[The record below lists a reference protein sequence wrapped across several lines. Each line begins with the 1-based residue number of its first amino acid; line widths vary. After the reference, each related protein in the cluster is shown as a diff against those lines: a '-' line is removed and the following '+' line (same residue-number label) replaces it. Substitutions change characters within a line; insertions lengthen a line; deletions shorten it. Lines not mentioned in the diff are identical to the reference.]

1 MTKSVAENIG
11 RVPATQVKKMGP
23 RTPRGKAASSK
34 NARKHGLT
42 SKDALIPEES
52 VKEFQALRT
61 QLGETLQPVGALEK
75 ELVERVLMCMW
86 RLRRAYRVETSI
98 YADKLQEFEGPE
110 GLVGFAGLVQV
121 SKDSKLG
128 HIYEMAM
135 SAIDKVTRHEA
146 TYERSMYKALHEL
159 ERLQKARAGEYV
171 PAPAV
176 ADVTLHSPAIDQAG
190 ATPE

>member
-11 RVPATQVKKMGP
+11 RVPATQVKKNGP
-23 RTPRGKAASSK
+23 RTVRGKTTSSK
-34 NARKHGLT
+34 NARTHGLT
-42 SKDALIPEES
+42 SKDAVLPGES
-52 VKEFQALRT
+52 AKEFQALRT
-61 QLGETLQPVGALEK
+61 QLGETLQPLGALEE

-98 YADKLQEFEGPE
+98 YADKLQELEDPLRLSLA
-110 GLVGFAGLVQV
+110 LVA
-121 SKDSKLG
+121 KDSKLG

-135 SAIDKVTRHEA
+135 TAIDKVTRHEA

-176 ADVTLHSPAIDQAG
+176 ADLTIYSPAIDQAG

>member
-11 RVPATQVKKMGP
+11 RVPATQVKKKGR
-23 RTPRGKAASSK
+23 RTVRGKTASSK
-34 NARKHGLT
+34 NARTHGLT
-42 SKDALIPEES
+42 SKDVVLPGES
-52 VKEFQALRT
+52 AKEFQALRT
-61 QLGETLQPVGALEK
+61 HLEDTLQPVGALEE

-135 SAIDKVTRHEA
+135 TAIDKVTRHEA

-159 ERLQKARAGEYV
+159 ERLQKSRAGEYV
-171 PAPAV
+171 PAPVV
-176 ADVTLHSPAIDQAG
+176 ADVTIDTPAIDQAS
-190 ATPE
+190 

>member
-61 QLGETLQPVGALEK
+61 QLGETLQPVGALEE

-98 YADKLQEFEGPE
+98 YAQKFQEFEGLE
-110 GLVGFAGLVQV
+110 GLMIYPVT
-121 SKDSKLG
+121 KDTKLG

-135 SAIDKVTRHEA
+135 TVIDKVTRHEA

-159 ERLQKARAGEYV
+159 ERLKKARASEYV

-176 ADVTLHSPAIDQAG
+176 ADLTIHSPPIDQAG

>member
-61 QLGETLQPVGALEK
+61 QLGETLQPVGALEE
-75 ELVERVLMCMW
+75 ELAERVLMCMW

-98 YADKLQEFEGPE
+98 YAQKFQEFEGLE
-110 GLVGFAGLVQV
+110 GLMIYPVT
-121 SKDSKLG
+121 KDTKLG

-135 SAIDKVTRHEA
+135 TVIDKVTRHEA

-176 ADVTLHSPAIDQAG
+176 ADLTIHSPAIDQAG

>member
-1 MTKSVAENIG
+1 MTKSVAEDIG
-11 RVPATQVKKMGP
+11 RVTATQVKKKGP
-23 RTPRGKAASSK
+23 RTARGKAASSK

-42 SKDALIPEES
+42 SKDVVLPGES
-52 VKEFQALRT
+52 AKEFQALRT
-61 QLGETLQPVGALEK
+61 QLGETLQPLGALEE

-98 YADKLQEFEGPE
+98 YAQKFQEFDDP
-110 GLVGFAGLVQV
+110 LVLRLGQV
-121 SKDSKLG
+121 VAKDSKLG
-128 HIYEMAM
+128 HIYENAM
-135 SAIDKVTRHEA
+135 TAIDKVTRHET

-176 ADVTLHSPAIDQAG
+176 ADLTIHSPAIDQAG